1 MMRERF
7 QTDRPLYPLVSIPM
21 ALVILCCGILI
32 SSQTEVV
39 YGYIA
44 ALALAYLA
52 FGFGRILW
60 KALLLFLIVGLISS
74 ALQLCRHQYGH
85 ALVTVARLLA
95 LSLSSI
101 PLITTTPILLSRCL
115 NRLRVPRAITLGMM
129 VAVSF
134 VPLLVNEVR
143 RVRDAMRTRGV
154 NSAWYSPGI
163 VYRAFCLPFIS
174 QIIDMS
180 DVLAISVETR
190 GFELTE
196 KNATAYRTVG
206 VENRDLVFALCVV
219 LVSALAVV
227 MWAVGGGRR
236 MGI

>member
-1 MMRERF
+1 MRRSF
-7 QTDRPLYPLVSIPM
+7 QIDRPLYPLISVPM
-21 ALVILCCGILI
+21 AVVILCCGILV
-32 SSQTEVV
+32 SSKAEVV
-39 YGYIA
+39 YGYII
-44 ALALAYLA
+44 ALSLLYLA
-52 FGFGRILW
+52 FGFGRVLW
-60 KALLLFLIVGLISS
+60 KALLLFLLIGMISS
-74 ALQLCRHQYGH
+74 VFQLCRRQYDH

-101 PLITTTPILLSRCL
+101 PLITTTPIQLSRCL
-115 NRLRVPRAITLGMM
+115 NRLRAPRAVTLGMM

-134 VPLLVNEVR
+134 VPLLLNEVR

-190 GFELTE
+190 GFDLGE
-196 KNATAYRTVG
+196 KNATAYRTLS
-206 VENRDLVFALCVV
+206 VETRDYVFALCVV
-219 LVSALAVV
+219 LVSAVV
-227 MWAVGGGRR
+227 VVLWAVGGGRR
-236 MGI
+236 IGI

>member
-1 MMRERF
+1 MMRRSF
-7 QTDRPLYPLVSIPM
+7 QIDRPLYPLVSISM
-21 ALVILCCGILI
+21 AVVILCCGILV
-32 SSQTEVV
+32 SSKTEAV

-44 ALALAYLA
+44 ALSLLYLA
-52 FGFGRILW
+52 FGFGRVLW
-60 KALLLFLIVGLISS
+60 KALLLFLLVGLISS
-74 ALQLCRHQYGH
+74 VLQLCRRQYDH

-101 PLITTTPILLSRCL
+101 PLITTTPIQLSRCL
-115 NRLRVPRAITLGMM
+115 NRLKVPRAVTLGMM

-154 NSAWYSPGI
+154 NSAWYNPGI

-190 GFELTE
+190 GFDLAE
-196 KNATAYRTVG
+196 KNATAYRTVS
-206 VENRDLVFALCVV
+206 VETRDLAFALCVV

-227 MWAVGGGRR
+227 LWAVGGGRR
-236 MGI
+236 VGI

>member
-1 MMRERF
+1 MRRSF
-7 QTDRPLYPLVSIPM
+7 QIDKPLYPLVSIAM
-21 ALVILCCGILI
+21 AIVILCFGII
-32 SSQTEVV
+32 VSSEAEVI

-44 ALALAYLA
+44 ALSLIYLV
-52 FGFGRILW
+52 FGFGRVLW
-60 KALLLFLIVGLISS
+60 RALLLFLIVGLISS
-74 ALQLCRHQYGH
+74 ALQLCRHQFGH

-95 LSLSSI
+95 LALSSV
-101 PLITTTPILLSRCL
+101 PLITTTPIQLSRCL
-115 NRLRVPRAITLGMM
+115 NRVKVPRAITLGMM

-134 VPLLVNEVR
+134 VPLLVNEIR

-190 GFELTE
+190 GFDLTE
-196 KNATAYRTVG
+196 KNATAYRTVS
-206 VENRDLVFALCVV
+206 VETRDILFSLCVV
-219 LVSALAVV
+219 AVSALAVV
-227 MWAVGGGRR
+227 LWTMGEGRHL
-236 MGI
+236 GI

>member
-1 MMRERF
+1 MRRSF
-7 QTDRPLYPLVSIPM
+7 QIDRPLYPLVSIPM
-21 ALVILCCGILI
+21 AVVILCCGIFV
-32 SSQTEVV
+32 SSKTEAV

-44 ALALAYLA
+44 ALSLLYLA
-52 FGFGRILW
+52 FGFGRVLW
-60 KALLLFLIVGLISS
+60 KALLLFLIVGIISS
-74 ALQLCRHQYGH
+74 IPQLCRHQFDH
-85 ALVTVARLLA
+85 ALITVARLLA

-101 PLITTTPILLSRCL
+101 PLITTTPIQLSRCL

-134 VPLLVNEVR
+134 VPLLVNEIR

-190 GFELTE
+190 GFDLAE
-196 KNATAYRTVG
+196 KNATAYRTLS
-206 VENRDLVFALCVV
+206 VEIRDVVFVLCVI
-219 LVSALAVV
+219 LVSVLAVV
-227 MWAVGGGRR
+227 LWAVDGGRHI
-236 MGI
+236 GI